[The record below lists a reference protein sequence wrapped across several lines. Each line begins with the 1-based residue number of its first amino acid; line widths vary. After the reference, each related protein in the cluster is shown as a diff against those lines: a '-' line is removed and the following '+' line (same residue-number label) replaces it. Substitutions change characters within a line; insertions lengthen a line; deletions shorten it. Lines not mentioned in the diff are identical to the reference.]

1 MGAFMEQA
9 ASRTALLVCQGR
21 AAADGLLATGRFSD
35 PVAIELLDDA
45 ERVPVDQVRARS
57 QPDGFAAKTEYGML
71 LGVSE
76 IMVPR
81 TIAID
86 DAIRT
91 HQAPQVVMLGAGLD
105 TRAWRM
111 DELADSTV
119 FEVDHPAS
127 QEDKRR
133 RIGDRLPVCDRLVH
147 VPVDFRRDDLSVAL
161 ADAGHRSSEPTT
173 WVWEGVVPY
182 LTRDAMTSTLE
193 AVAECSAPGSRLVV
207 NYQAP
212 SLVATVGRLL
222 SRIIIRLARRTNPM
236 ADEPWRSLW
245 TADQMREALES
256 AGFRVLSDSDL
267 YALRG
272 DLEVSGLSAGS
283 MRNGRV
289 VVAER

>member
-1 MGAFMEQA
+1 MEQT
-9 ASRTALLVCQGR
+9 ASRTAVLVCQGR
-21 AAADGLLATGRFSD
+21 AAADGLLAPGRFSD

-91 HQAPQVVMLGAGLD
+91 HAARQVVMLGAGLD

-111 DELADSTV
+111 DELADATV

-127 QEDKRR
+127 QADKRR
-133 RIGDRLPVCDRLVH
+133 RIGDRPPVCGRLVH
-147 VPVDFRRDDLSVAL
+147 VPVDFRRDDLPVAL
-161 ADAGHRSSEPTT
+161 ADAGHRASEPTT

-182 LTRDAMTSTLE
+182 LTRDAMTSTLG

-245 TADQMREALES
+245 SADQMREALES
-256 AGFRVLSDSDL
+256 AGFHVLSDDDL